1 MAGLFANILLDEGV
15 VRDRAINFLS
25 VKMKL
30 LLAEDLLT
38 KDIEELFIQHC
49 KKVCNQSAKFHNS
62 FFHSFRIFW
71 RTCPRSL
78 HGSWSGIRTCD
89 PPDARY
95 QICHWATTP
104 LFCIKTIA
112 IFSGIQVMRVS
123 VMLWHKRDNFLTSVH
138 WTHCTYQWIN

>member
-15 VRDRAINFLS
+15 VRDRALNFLS

-62 FFHSFRIFW
+62 FIPHISIAPLQVIGAPDYSINTVLEL
-71 RTCPRSL
+71 TC
-78 HGSWSGIRTCD
+78 
-89 PPDARY
+89 
-95 QICHWATTP
+95 
-104 LFCIKTIA
+104 
-112 IFSGIQVMRVS
+112 
-123 VMLWHKRDNFLTSVH
+123 
-138 WTHCTYQWIN
+138 